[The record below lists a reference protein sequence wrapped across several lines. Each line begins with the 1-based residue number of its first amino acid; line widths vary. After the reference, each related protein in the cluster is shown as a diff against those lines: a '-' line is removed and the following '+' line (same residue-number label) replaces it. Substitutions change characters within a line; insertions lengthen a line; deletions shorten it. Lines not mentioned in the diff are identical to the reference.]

1 MPRGQKITAMDEQYL
16 RKTEDR
22 LYEELSFALGKKKED
37 MESYIIE
44 QIEGKEKRC
53 TSED

>member
-1 MPRGQKITAMDEQYL
+1 MDEQYL

-53 TSED
+53 KWKESLFFGLKED